1 MLLSSKLTSYAH
13 SIKNVHANGRRISA
27 KSQALSLSINTSV
40 NTLNTLHMLNIADG
54 LEPVGRRIIAQSS
67 EKAADPIQ
75 SAVLGYVYKSRF
87 CESLN
92 NKELVTTKHADRLL
106 IEPKLAIRLGNTPDK
121 SCSFEEFFLSFNAIA
136 MGLDV
141 TLVPFKEDW
150 HYEDKICA
158 NGFDSQLILGVSKTL
173 SRESK
178 RNLTSII
185 NQSTFSISKISASQ
199 STIMSYSL
207 GHQAAVTTI
216 ADLYEVFR
224 KHCEEFETTPLAKGD
239 WVALNALTK
248 PISIE
253 NDDELVFVANGL
265 DLDAVR
271 VKFTK

>member
-1 MLLSSKLTSYAH
+1 MLLSSKLISYAH
-13 SIKNVHANGRRISA
+13 SIKNAHTNGSRITA
-27 KSQALSLSINTSV
+27 KSQTLSLSINTSV

-54 LEPVGRRIIAQSS
+54 LELVGRKIIAQSTD
-67 EKAADPIQ
+67 KASDPIQ

-87 CESLN
+87 CESAN
-92 NKELVTTKHADRLL
+92 NKELVKTKHASRLF
-106 IEPKLAIRLGNTPDK
+106 IEPKLAIRLGSTPDK
-121 SCSFEEFFLSFNAIA
+121 SCSFEEFFQAFDAIA
-136 MGLDV
+136 LGLDV
-141 TLVPFKEDW
+141 TLVPFKDEW

-158 NGFDSQLILGVSKTL
+158 NGFDSQLVLGVSKTL

-185 NQSTFSISKISASQ
+185 NQSSFSISKISAAQSQ
-199 STIMSYSL
+199 IMSYSL

-224 KHCEEFETTPLAKGD
+224 KHCDEYETTPLTKGD

-248 PISIE
+248 PINIE

-265 DLDAVR
+265 DLDAIR
-271 VKFTK
+271 IKFTK